1 MATTTSLAFSSSSLH
16 NRYHKRTTFFNGS
29 AASFN
34 RIGVRR
40 SLVRSGV
47 FMSVSVG
54 KHTAVTVDDALFAD
68 YKPTNA
74 FLFPGQVC
82 VFIFVAWNFWV
93 FILIFRCF
101 VDSLWKKKYY
111 CLLTVGNIKGLIFP
125 LWFLVVLYVLIILV
139 SVASQGGC
147 HIWCVYI
154 LLEIEMNLQPQ
165 ILLWKCIDRCYF
177 GKLWVYGICLIVN
190 CL

>member
-1 MATTTSLAFSSSSLH
+1 MQALIHHPHILRVPSPSSSSSHFIFYTHPLMATTTSLAFSSSSLH
-16 NRYHKRTTFFNGS
+16 NRTTFFNGS

-40 SLVRSGV
+40 SLARSGV

-82 VFIFVAWNFWV
+82 VFIFVACNFWV
-93 FILIFRCF
+93 FILIS
-101 VDSLWKKKYY
+101 DALWIHYERRK
-111 CLLTVGNIKGLIFP
+111 
-125 LWFLVVLYVLIILV
+125 IIV
-139 SVASQGGC
+139 C
-147 HIWCVYI
+147 
-154 LLEIEMNLQPQ
+154 
-165 ILLWKCIDRCYF
+165 
-177 GKLWVYGICLIVN
+177 
-190 CL
+190 